1 MDFSEDWIQKSAIVI
16 ENKVSIT
23 VTVQTYNRKELKG
36 FQDNGGLEIRQRKGR
51 GKSVTSDRF

>member
-16 ENKVSIT
+16 ENKASIT
-23 VTVQTYNRKELKG
+23 VTVQTYNRKEFKG